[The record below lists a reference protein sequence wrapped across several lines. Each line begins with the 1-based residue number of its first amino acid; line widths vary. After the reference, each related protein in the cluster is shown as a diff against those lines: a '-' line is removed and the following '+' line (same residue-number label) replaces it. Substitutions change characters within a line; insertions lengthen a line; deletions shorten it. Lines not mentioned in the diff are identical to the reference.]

1 MKDCEFK
8 VGDEVVDLTK
18 GEGVVTE
25 IFLEELCY
33 PIYVNF
39 EKSNTNTLIV
49 GNYTYDGKN
58 MERDLYPSLYHKGT
72 EINIKPAKPKRPK
85 WINLYYNKD
94 SSTVNTGIF
103 RNTKKEAKK
112 EACSK
117 KFGYGNYVC
126 IKTVKIPAG
135 IIEG

>member
-39 EKSNTNTLIV
+39 EKADTNTLIV
-49 GNYTYDGKN
+49 GNK
-58 MERDLYPSLYHKGT
+58 
-72 EINIKPAKPKRPK
+72 
-85 WINLYYNKD
+85 
-94 SSTVNTGIF
+94 
-103 RNTKKEAKK
+103 
-112 EACSK
+112 
-117 KFGYGNYVC
+117 
-126 IKTVKIPAG
+126 
-135 IIEG
+135 